1 MRIIIL
7 SILAIINMIFV
18 VQAFTH
24 PLSINNFSLKVMLVV
39 FSLVMNIVFLLIR
52 TTRLTTWLS
61 VITLI
66 IALVHAGIIAH
77 TAYTYIY

>member
-18 VQAFTH
+18 VQTFTH
-24 PLSINNFSLKVMLVV
+24 PLTINNFSLKVMLVV
-39 FSLVMNIVFLLIR
+39 FSLVMTIVFLLIR

-66 IALVHAGIIAH
+66 IALVHAGFIAH

>member
-18 VQAFTH
+18 VQTFTH
-24 PLSINNFSLKVMLVV
+24 PLTINNFSLKVMLVV
-39 FSLVMNIVFLLIR
+39 FSLVMTIVFLLIR

-66 IALVHAGIIAH
+66 ITLVHTGIIAH

>member
-7 SILAIINMIFV
+7 TILAIINIIFV

-24 PLSINNFSLKVMLVV
+24 PLTINNFSLKVMLVV
-39 FSLVMNIVFLLIR
+39 FSLVMTIVFLLIR

-66 IALVHAGIIAH
+66 ITLVHAGIIAH